1 MTEATLR
8 SYATLQASVDLAM
21 GCQGFTI
28 ERITK
33 IVKAAGM
40 LLHQDDNMPAFRDF
54 CRNMLDTL
62 ALEDVPDERIADVRA
77 AILAELD
84 KSLDEIV
91 N

>member
-1 MTEATLR
+1 
-8 SYATLQASVDLAM
+8 M

-33 IVKAAGM
+33 IVNAAGM

-54 CRNMLDTL
+54 CRTLLDTL